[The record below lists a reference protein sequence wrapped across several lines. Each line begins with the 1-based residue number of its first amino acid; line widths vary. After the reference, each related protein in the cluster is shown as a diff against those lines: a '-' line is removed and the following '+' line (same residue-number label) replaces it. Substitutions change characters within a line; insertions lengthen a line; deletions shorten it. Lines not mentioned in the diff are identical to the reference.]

1 MTFLPKMKYG
11 GSRINGPNGS
21 GSKSNSKTSCKKPG
35 SQNGKEKTS
44 RKRSRN
50 TIKTGHRTPSPMLI
64 EIKVLELNELKNFS
78 RVKPFVSSREY
89 EALVYYFYF
98 DFTHERIA
106 ELMAITQPTVTRL
119 IKIGL
124 SRIKKAIEAKK
135 LYFPI
140 E

>member
-1 MTFLPKMKYG
+1 
-11 GSRINGPNGS
+11 
-21 GSKSNSKTSCKKPG
+21 
-35 SQNGKEKTS
+35 
-44 RKRSRN
+44 
-50 TIKTGHRTPSPMLI
+50 MLN

-89 EALVYYFYF
+89 EALVYYLYF

-106 ELMAITQPTVTRL
+106 ELMTITQPTVTRL
-119 IKIGL
+119 IKTGL